1 MLKYAAIIECQC
13 RTTFPVEQV
22 PVVCCEPEVSG
33 NTLSAGSQGAPCS
46 SFHTWTLQY
55 LQQFSEFRDVQ
66 GTLAGTAEKNVN
78 KENRAGA

>member
-1 MLKYAAIIECQC
+1 MLKYAAIIGCQ
-13 RTTFPVEQV
+13 FKNMLAIEQV
-22 PVVCCEPEVSG
+22 PVVCCEPEVIG
-33 NTLSAGSQGAPCS
+33 NSLFTGSQGAPCS

-66 GTLAGTAEKNVN
+66 GTLAGPAKQNVN

>member
-1 MLKYAAIIECQC
+1 MLKYAAIIGCQFKNISHC
-13 RTTFPVEQV
+13 TGA
-22 PVVCCEPEVSG
+22 CCLCEPEVIG
-33 NTLSAGSQGAPCS
+33 NSLLTASQGAPCT

-66 GTLAGTAEKNVN
+66 GTLAGPAKQNVN